1 MTIRSFFAV
10 PLKSGQVRR
19 LADHADT
26 LCSFDSNFDNGNRIQ
41 WTDSASYHLT
51 LCFLGDIS
59 LEQVAALEHQTRQG
73 FENQSLFTVQ
83 LSRSSYLQV
92 SPALAV
98 LAAQADP
105 QPELMQLQQQVAAL
119 VAKVGIEVEEADFRP
134 HITLG
139 RLSVMADR
147 NAQSVAGAT
156 ADSSDEPR
164 WPNPDMRIQVDALV
178 LYQSKPDEHGSIYT
192 PLFEIP
198 LTASAT
204 RHDEAA
210 TASFV

>member
-26 LCSFDSNFDNGNRIQ
+26 LCGFDSDFDNGNRIQ

-59 LEQVAALEHQTRQG
+59 LEQVAALEQQTRQG
-73 FENQSLFTVQ
+73 FESQSLFSVP
-83 LSRSSYLQV
+83 LSRSGYLQV
-92 SPALAV
+92 NPELAV
-98 LAAQADP
+98 LAAQTDP
-105 QPELMQLQQQVAAL
+105 EPELMRLQQRVAEL

-139 RLSVMADR
+139 RSSISAAGISDT
-147 NAQSVAGAT
+147 QSW
-156 ADSSDEPR
+156 PR
-164 WPNPDMRIQVDALV
+164 PDMRVQVDAIV
-178 LYQSKPDEHGSIYT
+178 LYQSKPGEHGSIYT

-198 LTASAT
+198 LTAIGT
-204 RHDEAA
+204 RQDGAV
-210 TASFV
+210 TADYP